1 MLYYVNSIKL
11 IFFQTD
17 NIFIFLI
24 YFQVTV
30 IPLTGVLCYLLS
42 KFQMLYIFLNIW
54 LIAKLRFEI
63 NRVAY
68 VYKLMKKKVLIILI

>member
-1 MLYYVNSIKL
+1 M
-11 IFFQTD
+11 
-17 NIFIFLI
+17 
-24 YFQVTV
+24 TV

-68 VYKLMKKKVLIILI
+68 VYKLMKKKF